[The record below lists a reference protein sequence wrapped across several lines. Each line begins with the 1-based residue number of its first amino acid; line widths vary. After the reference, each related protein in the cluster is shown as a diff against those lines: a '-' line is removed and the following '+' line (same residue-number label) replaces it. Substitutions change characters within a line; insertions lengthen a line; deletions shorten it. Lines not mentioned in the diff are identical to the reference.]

1 MLPFI
6 GDKPPAFTDRSK
18 AAAKSACEEL
28 SPFSL
33 ALHRLLLAD
42 FFIAI
47 STI

>member
-1 MLPFI
+1 MLSFI
-6 GDKPPAFTDRSK
+6 SDKPPALAGRSK

-33 ALHRLLLAD
+33 ALHCLLFAD

-47 STI
+47 SAI